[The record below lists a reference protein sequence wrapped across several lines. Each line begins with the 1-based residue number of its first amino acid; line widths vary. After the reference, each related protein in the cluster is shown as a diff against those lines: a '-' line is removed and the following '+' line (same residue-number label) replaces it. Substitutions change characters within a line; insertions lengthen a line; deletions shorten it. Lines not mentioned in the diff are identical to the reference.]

1 MSFANSNFWSS
12 SEVFS
17 GNSISWAKYFGNT
30 ASVVNYLY
38 EDELEYVHA
47 IKAF

>member
-1 MSFANSNFWSS
+1 MSFANSIWSS

-17 GNSISWAKYFGNT
+17 GNSITCTKYFGNT

>member
-1 MSFANSNFWSS
+1 MSFANSIWSS

-17 GNSISWAKYFGNT
+17 GNSISWATYFGNT
-30 ASVVNYLY
+30 SSVVNYLY

-47 IKAF
+47 IKDF